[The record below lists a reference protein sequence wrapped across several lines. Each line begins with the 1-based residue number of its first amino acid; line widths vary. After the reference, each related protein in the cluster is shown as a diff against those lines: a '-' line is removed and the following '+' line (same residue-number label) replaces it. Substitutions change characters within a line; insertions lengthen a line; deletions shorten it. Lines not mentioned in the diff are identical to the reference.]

1 MSAPE
6 HMPPMTKS
14 HPVVDAFHAEIDMW
28 FQRYWD
34 FYLLTNDAKDQY
46 RLSHVTLISEI
57 YNLMMIALGDRIQE
71 IRVAAYELADMIN
84 DRRAQVGDNA
94 CIRAVEAARDANSI
108 SVGALINGC
117 AVYANTTLSDNLVT
131 TFYPTFAVVQTQ
143 TSVIPLSVID
153 ILSRGNV
160 LEDEQEIL
168 QYLADRFQA
177 FEMQWMAAV
186 SQVLRWETSR
196 FNVEGRFLADQVTI
210 CMADATWQYL
220 LTNSRLEGEIMEC

>member
-6 HMPPMTKS
+6 HMPPTKS
-14 HPVVDAFHAEIDMW
+14 HPVVDAFHEEIDRW
-28 FQRYWD
+28 FERYWN

-46 RLSHVTLISEI
+46 RLSHVTLISDI

-94 CIRAVEAARDANSI
+94 CIRGVEAARDANSI
-108 SVGALINGC
+108 SVGALINAC

-196 FNVEGRFLADQVTI
+196 FNTENRFLADQVTI
-210 CMADATWQYL
+210 CMDDATWQYL
-220 LTNSRLEGEIMEC
+220 LTNSRLEGEIMQC